1 MSIIEVKD
9 LHKSYGTKKVLKGVS
24 LELESGQILGLVGQ
38 NGAGKTTLFR
48 IILDLQQKDRGIIKY
63 NGQDFR
69 PSFLKRVGYLPEE
82 RGLYNNLT
90 IEEQVVYFGR
100 LKGLNKGY
108 VTQVL
113 DSWLERFE
121 VKGTRKTKIK
131 TLSKGNAQ
139 KVMVIT
145 TLIHILG
152 EGDVIICDEPFSGLD
167 VVNQDLLAR
176 ELLRLKKQGVAIIFS
191 SHNMANTEMLC
202 DDVIMLHNGEF
213 KVSGTIQNVKES
225 FGRHKL
231 IIEGS
236 PLTLDEIKQLPGI
249 EQVKII
255 SDKHYQLTLTEP
267 EYGDLLYDDITQ
279 GQYIPQYR
287 HEYYNLEEIF
297 TQIVGGR

>member
-1 MSIIEVKD
+1 MSIIAVKD

-24 LELESGQILGLVGQ
+24 LELESGQILGIVGQ

-63 NGQDFR
+63 NGQDFQ

-167 VVNQDLLAR
+167 VVNQGLLAR

-213 KVSGTIQNVKES
+213 KVSDTIQNVKES

-255 SDKHYQLTLTEP
+255 SDKHYQLTLTDP

>member
-24 LELESGQILGLVGQ
+24 LELESGHILGLVGQ

-48 IILDLQQKDRGIIKY
+48 IILDLQQKDRGFIKY
-63 NGQDFR
+63 NGQDFQ

-167 VVNQDLLAR
+167 VVNQGLLAR
-176 ELLRLKKQGVAIIFS
+176 ELLRLKKQGAAIIFS

-213 KVSGTIQNVKES
+213 KVSDTIQKVKES

-255 SDKHYQLTLTEP
+255 SDKHYQLTLTDP
-267 EYGDLLYDDITQ
+267 EYGDLLYEDITQ